1 MNVMVT
7 ILENLF
13 IASGIISLLLAISL
27 YGKRTAD
34 WGGACLLFV
43 KRIDLSIQEHKWYRI
58 GVSLFFIGVLV
69 RILNLTLWG

>member
-1 MNVMVT
+1 MDVIVT
-7 ILENLF
+7 ILENVF
-13 IASGIISLLLAISL
+13 IGSGIICLLLAISL

-43 KRIDLSIQEHKWYRI
+43 KRIDLSLQEHKWYRI

>member
-1 MNVMVT
+1 MDVIVI
-7 ILENLF
+7 ILENVF
-13 IASGIISLLLAISL
+13 IGSGIICLLLAILL

-43 KRIDLSIQEHKWYRI
+43 KRIELSLQEHKWYRI
-58 GVSLFFIGVLV
+58 GVSLFFIGVFV